1 MKHKTIFI
9 AVLAAIIPISEASAA
24 KPNYDRKF
32 NWPQF
37 IAIVERLKEQN
48 RNKMGVE
55 RVTCSSEDGTTID
68 FTTSG
73 VEGRDL
79 TSTVRVRV
87 DNRTTVLS
95 GSQISNYYNADDRMA
110 FDAFKKSSTEP
121 YVSFRADLAPTERP
135 QVDEV
140 ATHSGTVT
148 MTSTGYSATPHK
160 VTCNTFRKG
169 AGVLKPQG
177 VGAGNIQAKCFEGAK
192 RANPLVYFEI
202 ADSPSARL
210 VTDLQEVRSPTDSE
224 VLPAFLV
231 SQIRFTKAQIAIEL
245 DDGSA
250 QGNLVGKLIATGE
263 RVPTGQ
269 VDSENPIYGIW
280 SGTYER
286 FDSGRQ
292 AYSSVTCY
300 ASQSN

>member
-1 MKHKTIFI
+1 MKHKAIFI
-9 AVLAAIIPISEASAA
+9 AFLAAIIPISEASAA

-55 RVTCSSEDGTTID
+55 RISCSSDDGTTVD

-79 TSTVRVRV
+79 ASTVRIKV
-87 DNRTTVLS
+87 DNRVTVLS

-121 YVSFRADLAPTERP
+121 YFSFRADLAPTDKP

-148 MTSTGYSATPHK
+148 MTSTGYSAAPHK
-160 VTCNTFRKG
+160 VTCNTFRKA
-169 AGVLKPQG
+169 AGVMKPQG
-177 VGAGNIQAKCFEGAK
+177 LGASNIQVKCFEGAA
-192 RANPLVYFEI
+192 RATPLVYFEI
-202 ADSPSARL
+202 ADNPSSRL
-210 VTDLQEVRSPTDSE
+210 LSDLQEVRSPTDSE
-224 VLPAFLV
+224 TLPSFLV
-231 SQIRFTKAQIAIEL
+231 SQVRFTKAQIAIEL
-245 DDGSA
+245 DDGSV
-250 QGNLVGKLIATGE
+250 QGNLIGKLIATGE

-269 VDSENPIYGIW
+269 VDSENPIFGIW

-286 FDSGRQ
+286 FDNGRQ
-292 AYSSVTCY
+292 AYSPVTCY
-300 ASQSN
+300 ASQTN